1 MPRQKVGPV
10 RLKDFRLK
18 DYLPKQKVG
27 PVKLKEN
34 APTKQKVGPVKLKE
48 NAPTKQ
54 SVSPQKATIARAKA
68 KSKGLSAA
76 DAQARD
82 VRGYKSYHGFTA
94 KKKKK

>member
-1 MPRQKVGPV
+1 MPGQKVGPV

-18 DYLPKQKVG
+18 DYLP
-27 PVKLKEN
+27 
-34 APTKQKVGPVKLKE
+34 KQKVGPVKLKE